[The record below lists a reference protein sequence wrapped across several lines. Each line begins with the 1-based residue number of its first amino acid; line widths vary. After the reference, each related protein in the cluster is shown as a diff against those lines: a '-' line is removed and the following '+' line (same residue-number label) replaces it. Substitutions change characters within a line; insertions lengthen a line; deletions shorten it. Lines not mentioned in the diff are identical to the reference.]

1 MSCHNNIEHQ
11 VLNGSDPIP
20 KEWLN
25 LAQARELDD
34 RKNLSRF
41 TLCNDDLLY
50 LVDHLYNS
58 VGDSRIKTIA
68 DRILLSTLTTV

>member
-1 MSCHNNIEHQ
+1 MTNHNNMP
-11 VLNGSDPIP
+11 LSLSD
-20 KEWLN
+20 
-25 LAQARELDD
+25 ARELDD

-58 VGDSRIKTIA
+58 VGDSRVKKIA